1 MASSLSNDNN
11 RESVIKQKTAR
22 TIKWNTIDRFSSQ
35 ILYAITGIVLANV
48 LSKDDF
54 GLVGAILVFQ
64 AFATL
69 FVDSGFGAALLQ
81 KKEPTDKYYSTVF
94 WFNLI
99 VSVIIY
105 ILLWFAAPLIA
116 DIFQGD
122 TRLIPLSR
130 VMFLCFIINGLSIVQ
145 TNRLMKAMNVK
156 MIAISNLV
164 GLIISGI
171 VGIIMALNE
180 FGAWALVWQSI
191 ILAVIK
197 TTWLWAVG
205 GWIPHGGFHIESLRQ
220 IYKVGMGVFT
230 SSFLNTV
237 FLNIYSFVIGAYYNL
252 AALGNYTQADKWSKM
267 GSASI
272 SQILTASFVPVLS
285 QYQDDGERFK
295 SIVKKTNN
303 FTSFILFPFMCG
315 LIVMAEPI
323 FHLLFGNKWDTAI
336 ILFQIL
342 LMRGIFV
349 VLTSLYNNYLLSLG
363 HAKSLVIVEFVK
375 DGLTLA
381 AIISTIFMQSVEALV
396 WGQLAASAA
405 TYIFI
410 LFITS
415 RNTGY
420 HKTSFIADMAP
431 YFLTTIVC
439 CIAMWFVGNLV
450 DHNITIIAL
459 QSIVGLMLY
468 YIGLRLVKSPILA
481 DVERHI
487 VGHFKKAH

>member
-1 MASSLSNDNN
+1 ML
-11 RESVIKQKTAR
+11 
-22 TIKWNTIDRFSSQ
+22 
-35 ILYAITGIVLANV
+35 
-48 LSKDDF
+48 KD
-54 GLVGAILVFQ
+54 
-64 AFATL
+64 
-69 FVDSGFGAALLQ
+69 
-81 KKEPTDKYYSTVF
+81 
-94 WFNLI
+94 
-99 VSVIIY
+99 
-105 ILLWFAAPLIA
+105 
-116 DIFQGD
+116 
-122 TRLIPLSR
+122 
-130 VMFLCFIINGLSIVQ
+130 
-145 TNRLMKAMNVK
+145 VK

-164 GLIISGI
+164 GLIISGT

-381 AIISTIFMQSVEALV
+381 AILSTIFMQSVEALV

-420 HKTSFIADMAP
+420 HKTSFIADMIP
-431 YFLTTIVC
+431 YLLTTIVC
-439 CIAMWFVGNLV
+439 CIVMWFVGNLV

-468 YIGLRLVKSPILA
+468 YIGLRLIKSPILA